1 MNAPATVD
9 TPQAGLAGQLFGRGD
24 LSVFAI
30 FDGASVKGLVKNL
43 YQQEPEF
50 CCLYRGQLEP
60 DTASVA
66 PYLVRLE
73 LETEFT
79 QWALTEGWGVH
90 WGIFL
95 LSAADLRTLRNHFRE
110 FLRVELPDR
119 RQVLFRFY
127 DPRVLRC
134 FLPSCNPEELARFFG
149 PVQTL
154 VAEGESAEQGLRFS
168 LAGDKLKTDTFK
180 LKAAK

>member
-1 MNAPATVD
+1 MNASAPIDA
-9 TPQAGLAGQLFGRGD
+9 AKSGLAGQLFGRGD

-30 FDGASVKGLVKNL
+30 FDGASVKNLIKNL
-43 YQQEPEF
+43 YQHEPEF

-60 DTASVA
+60 DTATVA

-73 LETEFT
+73 PDAEFT
-79 QWALTEGWGVH
+79 QWVMGEGWGVH
-90 WGIFL
+90 WGVFV

-134 FLPSCNPEELARFFG
+134 FLPSCNAEELAKFFG
-149 PVQTL
+149 PVQAL
-154 VAEGESAEQGLRFS
+154 VAEGESPELGLRFTV
-168 LAGDKLKTDTFK
+168 AGDKLKSEPFK
-180 LKAAK
+180 LKIAT